1 LNYEPLYERIKPIFS
16 RVTPEIDIETNKK
29 ISEKIETNARVP
41 HPTLVAVGMGIA
53 MSVLA
58 VLVLTAIDGSFLVQE
73 AEALRSRI
81 KEHEPT

>member
-1 LNYEPLYERIKPIFS
+1 M
-16 RVTPEIDIETNKK
+16 
-29 ISEKIETNARVP
+29 P